1 MLAVFISKV
10 ESQST
15 DLTLKFLGLEQLS
28 LCYLIYPRIE
38 RIKRSN
44 LLTKGVKIVKVWQ
57 LIWSLCLLTNEV
69 TDWEAK
75 LFIERVKRL

>member
-28 LCYLIYPRIE
+28 LFYLIYPRIE

-57 LIWSLCLLTNEV
+57 LI
-69 TDWEAK
+69 
-75 LFIERVKRL
+75 